1 VTAFFERIAET
12 PQVFDAARGA
22 DVLDGLKEAFAGT
35 SDLAEARRLLSEAP
49 KVRQLLGASFSGS
62 PYLASLALRSPAL
75 LADCLLRDPDAHLA
89 EARALL
95 AKEVGRAASPKD
107 AMAALRG
114 FKRRIALLGI
124 STMHFVRKRGPRGR
138 KGTRW
143 TDEELRKA
151 VAAATSYAETIR
163 AIGLI
168 PAGGNYDQ
176 VKRRIVELRLDVSHF
191 TGQRWNASGVFRPR
205 PPRSLDEVLVAGRW
219 TTTHNL
225 KKRLLREGLKTAA
238 CELCGWCV
246 RSPDGRIPVEL
257 DHINGDKTDN
267 RLANLRILCPNCHAL
282 QPTHR
287 GLNRHGVRRRS

>member
-1 VTAFFERIAET
+1 MPRRQSWTDDQLRSAVASSTSIKMTMRTLGISSGGSAHYTIRHRVKELGLDTRH
-12 PQVFDAARGA
+12 FDSPGA
-22 DVLDGLKEAFAGT
+22 LMGSWTDDDLRAVVPRSSGYIDVLG
-35 SDLAEARRLLSEAP
+35 RLGIVPCGGIEKRL
-49 KVRQLLGASFSGS
+49 
-62 PYLASLALRSPAL
+62 
-75 LADCLLRDPDAHLA
+75 
-89 EARALL
+89 
-95 AKEVGRAASPKD
+95 
-107 AMAALRG
+107 
-114 FKRRIALLGI
+114 KRRIALLGI

-151 VAAATSYAETIR
+151 VAAARSYAETIR

-191 TGQRWNASGVFRPR
+191 TGRSWNAGGVFRPR

-257 DHINGDKTDN
+257 DHINGDKADN
-267 RLANLRILCPNCHAL
+267 RLENLRILCPNCHAL

-287 GLNRHGVRRRS
+287 GLNKQSVRRRS

>member
-1 VTAFFERIAET
+1 MPRRQSWTDDQLRRAVASSTSIKMTMRTLGISSGGSGHYTIRHRVKELGLDTRH
-12 PQVFDAARGA
+12 FDSPGA
-22 DVLDGLKEAFAGT
+22 LKGSWTDDDLRAVVPRSSGYIDVLG
-35 SDLAEARRLLSEAP
+35 RLGIVP
-49 KVRQLLGASFSGS
+49 SGGIEKR
-62 PYLASLALRSPAL
+62 L
-75 LADCLLRDPDAHLA
+75 
-89 EARALL
+89 
-95 AKEVGRAASPKD
+95 
-107 AMAALRG
+107 
-114 FKRRIALLGI
+114 KRRISLLGI

-151 VAAATSYAETIR
+151 VTAARSYAETIR

-191 TGQRWNASGVFRPR
+191 TGQSWNAGGVFRPR
-205 PPRSLDEVLVAGRW
+205 PPRSLDEMLVAGRW

-225 KKRLLREGLKTAA
+225 KKRLLREGLKTSA

-267 RLANLRILCPNCHAL
+267 RLENLRILCPNCHAL

-287 GLNRHGVRRRS
+287 GLNKQSVRRRS